1 MDVLLTSTRDTME
14 LRLLRYFIA
23 VAEELNFTR
32 AAERLHI
39 AQPSLG
45 QQIRQ
50 LEAYI
55 GTPLFN
61 RDKRR
66 MQLTEAGRVFLR
78 EARRVLQDVD
88 HGVDLARQAAR
99 AEAGMITVA
108 IIPGPEGQL
117 FSGILPHVLRSYPN
131 LQINLRSLT
140 APQQIEALR
149 RSEIN
154 LGFLRGP
161 IEDEAIE
168 SIVIAR
174 EPVAAVLPENHPLAK
189 LDKVSPK
196 ALAELPL
203 IQIMR
208 EVAPAVHD
216 TMYKVGTDA
225 GVQFKT
231 LLETEHIMTTLN
243 AVANGLGFS
252 VFAEYVEQIVP
263 KNVVVRP
270 LDMPRVPR
278 LELLA
283 AFRKDDRLPALHHF
297 VKMIR
302 EHQSGN
308 TKNR

>member
-1 MDVLLTSTRDTME
+1 ME

-23 VAEELNFTR
+23 VAEELNFTH
-32 AAERLHI
+32 AAARLHV

-55 GTPLFN
+55 GTPLFI

-66 MQLTEAGRVFLR
+66 LQLTEAGRVFLR
-78 EARRVLQDVD
+78 EARRVLEDVE

-99 AEAGMITVA
+99 AEAGTITVA
-108 IIPGPEGQL
+108 MIPGPEGQL
-117 FSGILPHVLRSYPN
+117 FSDVLPYLLRSYPN
-131 LQINLRSLT
+131 LQVNLRSLT
-140 APQQIEALR
+140 APQQIVALQK
-149 RSEIN
+149 SEIN

-161 IEDEAIE
+161 INDEAIE
-168 SIVIAR
+168 SIVISR

-189 LDKVSPK
+189 LEKVSPK

-216 TMYKVGTDA
+216 TMYKVGTEV
-225 GVQFKT
+225 GINFRT

-252 VFAEYVEQIVP
+252 IFAAYVEQIVP

-283 AFRKDDRLPALHHF
+283 AYRKDDPLPALDYIL
-297 VKMIR
+297 KMIR
-302 EHQSGN
+302 ERSAGRE
-308 TKNR
+308 KKSLKS

>member
-1 MDVLLTSTRDTME
+1 ME

-32 AAERLHI
+32 AAARLHV

-50 LEAYI
+50 LESYI

-61 RDKRR
+61 RDRR
-66 MQLTEAGRVFLR
+66 RLQLTEAGRVFLR
-78 EARRVLQDVD
+78 EAHRVLQDVE

-108 IIPGPEGQL
+108 MIPGPEGQL
-117 FSGILPHVLRSYPN
+117 FSGILPYLLRSYPN

-140 APQQIEALR
+140 APQQIEALQR
-149 RSEIN
+149 GEIN

-161 IEDEAIE
+161 ISSDAIE

-174 EPVAAVLPENHPLAK
+174 EPVVAVLPENHPLAK
-189 LDKVSPK
+189 LEKVTPE
-196 ALAELPL
+196 ALSELPL

-216 TMYKVGTDA
+216 TMYKVGTDS
-225 GVQFKT
+225 GVQFRT

-252 VFAEYVEQIVP
+252 VFAAYVEQIVP
-263 KNVVVRP
+263 KNVVIRP
-270 LDMPRVPR
+270 LDMPRVPN

-283 AFRKDDRLPALHHF
+283 AYRRDDTLPALHYF

-302 EHQSGN
+302 EQRSGKARKSLK
-308 TKNR
+308 T